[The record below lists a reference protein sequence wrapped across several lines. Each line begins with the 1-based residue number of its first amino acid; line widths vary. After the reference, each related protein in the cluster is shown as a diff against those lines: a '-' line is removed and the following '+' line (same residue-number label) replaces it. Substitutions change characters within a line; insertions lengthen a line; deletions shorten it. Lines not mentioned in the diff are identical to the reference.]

1 MITKHT
7 IREILNKYNEEI
19 TYEKDFSSYYQKG
32 TTISLGNAIKERSY
46 DYLVNELYEKVFEEL
61 MKNARLEAEL
71 EIYRTVIEKSNFKM
85 IVEEIK
91 KGEERK

>member
-19 TYEKDFSSYYQKG
+19 TYEKDFLSYYQKG

-61 MKNARLEAEL
+61 MENARLEAEL
-71 EIYRTVIEKSNFKM
+71 EIYRTVMGNSNFKM
-85 IVEEIK
+85 ATAKIK
-91 KGEERK
+91 ESKNA

>member
-46 DYLVNELYEKVFEEL
+46 DYLVNEPYEKVFEEL
-61 MKNARLEAEL
+61 MENARLEAEL
-71 EIYRTVIEKSNFKM
+71 EIYRTVMGNSNFKM
-85 IVEEIK
+85 ATAKIK
-91 KGEERK
+91 ESKNA